1 MPNGLKNDAELPRG
15 SPCALREREC
25 ERCDDEG
32 SGTPSPKSDAP
43 DARGEERFSR
53 DEWWWCLEDED
64 LRVRCEVVDPTSEA
78 PSNQP
83 IAREFG
89 LGLRLKL
96 LRGKGVRASLSG
108 AWRYSY
114 SYDAI

>member
-15 SPCALREREC
+15 LDLSPWALREREC

-53 DEWWWCLEDED
+53 EEWCLEDED

-83 IAREFG
+83 IATR
-89 LGLRLKL
+89 LRSRD
-96 LRGKGVRASLSG
+96 RGRAGEELEVELEG
-108 AWRYSY
+108 RYR
-114 SYDAI
+114 